1 MEYFEYHW
9 GLKKGELDLS
19 TPLNHIQ
26 LRSDMAERMK
36 DSDWTILP
44 IKKTLDA
51 MAALSDYNKTADVNK
66 RKRFS
71 EELPEQEYE
80 YEFLPM
86 HISQRDRPLLYLKR
100 GSTIR
105 TIKRAY
111 SKMPRIRSRAHP
123 LFVVFRAYGD
133 INSGY
138 ESMLDAKVDR
148 LQQMLNNV
156 LVRWQSHPP
165 VEFLVGPDVWQKHRH
180 PWSDDGTVARALLS
194 TYKPTDT
201 KSPVRR
207 VRKSTRAPA
216 LQPKSRQSG
225 PSVYDHARHPPP
237 HPKSP
242 ALPRSV
248 CASEAASTV
257 SDADVH
263 AHEFST
269 DDMRQWLNSVGS
281 PLNTKTKNTSP
292 TSSGR
297 DAILARY
304 RKELARNPAQVRLT
318 TLFREGGLLRGR
330 DCIRERSILCSNDW
344 ARRNYQVCL
353 WSSTAP
359 PFSEADLIP

>member
-44 IKKTLDA
+44 TKKTLDA

-66 RKRFS
+66 RKRFT

-86 HISQRDRPLLYLKR
+86 HISQRDRPMLYLKR
-100 GSTIR
+100 GSTTR

-123 LFVVFRAYGD
+123 LFVVFRTYSD

-138 ESMLDAKVDR
+138 DSMPDAKVDR
-148 LQQMLNNV
+148 LQKMVNNV
-156 LVRWQSHPP
+156 LQRWESHPP

-180 PWSDDGTVARALLS
+180 PWSDDGSVARALLN
-194 TYKPTDT
+194 TCKPTDT
-201 KSPVRR
+201 KRPVRR

-216 LQPKSRQSG
+216 SQPKACQKAT
-225 PSVYDHARHPPP
+225 SVYDHARQPPP
-237 HPKSP
+237 RPRSP
-242 ALPRSV
+242 VLPRSV
-248 CASEAASTV
+248 CASEAASTA

-263 AHEFST
+263 PHNFSSA
-269 DDMRQWLNSVGS
+269 DLRQWLDSIT
-281 PLNTKTKNTSP
+281 PPPNTKAKTTSP
-292 TSSGR
+292 TSSGC
-297 DAILARY
+297 DATLARY
-304 RKELARNPAQVRLT
+304 RKESARDPAQVRLNT
-318 TLFREGGLLRGR
+318 FYREGGLLRGR
-330 DCIRERSILCSNDW
+330 DCIRERSIFASNDW
-344 ARRNYQVCL
+344 ARHNYRVCL
-353 WSSTAP
+353 WSSTAA
-359 PFSEADLIP
+359 PFSEVDLIP